1 MDRQSLPLV
10 SVVMPV
16 HNARPFLSAS
26 IISILSQT
34 LSEFELIVLDD
45 ASTDGSG
52 EFVRRWAQKD
62 SRIRYFES
70 EAQLGLS
77 GSSNS
82 VVEKARAPLVARMD
96 ADDISH
102 PERLSRQWE
111 ILNEMPD
118 VVAVGALSDGI
129 DAQGKRIRPRD
140 RWRIVRHSSHPPF
153 PHGSVMFR
161 RTVFAEIGGYREDA
175 IDSEDQDLFLRLAT
189 RGKVVVLPDLL
200 YHYRY
205 HLNSASLV
213 HSAGIVC
220 DDLMARYSR
229 AAMRLWAGHHPVRS
243 SILAGDSFDWNLRTL
258 AVLAWASWGDFS
270 PVSLRFV
277 LRSLIRGRDLL
288 AGLRIKDGRPYE
300 WRLEQ

>member
-16 HNARPFLSAS
+16 HNALPFLSAS
-26 IISILSQT
+26 ISSILSQT

-52 EFVRRWAQKD
+52 ELLHRWAQND

-82 VVEKARAPLVARMD
+82 VVEKAQAPLVARMD

-102 PERLSRQWE
+102 PERLSRQWQ
-111 ILNEMPD
+111 ILNEMPE
-118 VVAVGALSDGI
+118 VVAVGALCDGI

-161 RTVFAEIGGYREDA
+161 RTVFAEVGGYREDA
-175 IDSEDQDLFLRLAT
+175 IGSEDQDLFLRLAT

-213 HSAGIVC
+213 HSAGVVC

-243 SILAGDSFDWNLRTL
+243 SILAGDSFNWNLRTL

-270 PVSLRFV
+270 PVSLRFA